1 MNADDGRRR
10 PALPVSAAASAAAP
24 PVGYREVY
32 ALRLSAS
39 SRTIL
44 ALNLGAIVMVVP
56 AAALFLWPAVTRGF
70 LAQDLVF
77 TLSFSLLDA
86 GILLAAT
93 VGVVLAHEAVH
104 GFVMWCFGAQPRYG
118 IKWELLAAYA
128 TASGHFF
135 GRDQFLIVALA
146 PLLTLTPLLWVVV
159 WWAPAGAG
167 WMALALAGILNTVGA
182 IGDLFMAWRALAH
195 PASALVLD
203 EEDGMRVYVKVKAT
217 DDVRQASEETPSDA
231 GG

>member
-1 MNADDGRRR
+1 MPVTAPANA
-10 PALPVSAAASAAAP
+10 PN
-24 PVGYREVY
+24 GYREAY

-44 ALNLGAIVMVVP
+44 ALNLGAIVMLLP
-56 AAALFLWPAVTRGF
+56 AAALFLWPAVARGL

-77 TLSFSLLDA
+77 TLSFSLTDA
-86 GILLAAT
+86 VVLIAAT
-93 VGVVLAHEAVH
+93 IGVVLAHEAVH
-104 GFVMWCFGAQPRYG
+104 GVVMRAFGARPRYG

-146 PLLTLTPLLWVVV
+146 PLSTLTPLLWAAV

-182 IGDLFMAWRALAH
+182 IGDLFMSWQALAY

-203 EEDGMRVYVKVKAT
+203 EEDGMRVFVQDEAT
-217 DDVRQASEETPSDA
+217 GNRDQASEDRAPEP